1 MNYSNFTEDE
11 SLSCDI
17 PDYIQMEIRKTESFK
32 KKNIL
37 HNNSI
42 IRRLYSLL

>member
-1 MNYSNFTEDE
+1 MNYSDFTKNR
-11 SLSCDI
+11 SSGDI
-17 PDYIQMEIRKTESFK
+17 PDYIQMEIRKTDSF

-42 IRRLYSLL
+42 IIQ